1 MKLGFCSWEGFV
13 NVVNRIVTSVFPAF
27 LLWVEHY
34 VFFSGVF
41 FFAVF
46 YFVELSYRHVTQSN
60 KNNKKRDLCW
70 ITACICCMCC
80 SVEQPSLNSF
90 VMCTSWNIS
99 SLVSSLAYI
108 SSLCP
113 FSPWTNTCYARL
125 ALFGNTLQAFTC
137 ASLSWICNL
146 CFSWCVVYIALLL
159 VCQVHHLLCE
169 LFRAKICSS
178 RQLRLKPI
186 LYF

>member
-34 VFFSGVF
+34 VFFLVF

-70 ITACICCMCC
+70 ITVCICCMCR

-99 SLVSSLAYI
+99 SLVSNLAYI

-113 FSPWTNTCYARL
+113 FSPWTNTCYASL

-159 VCQVHHLLCE
+159 VCQVHHLLRE